1 MCLGSFRVRHI
12 LGICWWMKFQH
23 ILARARCPILGLT
36 HATRW
41 EEAFHSIPERFKR
54 WRWGWEEIP
63 RRICGR
69 PGVPKEQDQLRER
82 YTSPRCLFFLLP
94 ICSVSVDIGMLIS
107 ECGVETN
114 WGEAAM
120 YLRWG
125 GEKWCFLRARID
137 TSGSDRGHIL
147 SVLIKYNQAGHN
159 TSPTVLSFILD

>member
-1 MCLGSFRVRHI
+1 MVTTYVRDLVLNEI
-12 LGICWWMKFQH
+12 PAYSGEQAAQFLDWLMQQG
-23 ILARARCPILGLT
+23 
-36 HATRW
+36 

-54 WRWGWEEIP
+54 WRGGWEEIP